1 MHMAV
6 RSGAAAAAASA
17 AAEQR
22 VASKAAPGRLV
33 SGTVTHASPLV
44 ADVRLE
50 SGERARLH
58 VTEWRDPQSG
68 PNTEQPGACTDCILG
83 GRDFKL
89 LISSATLYA
98 APTSH
103 RLHQQLPSASQS

>member
-6 RSGAAAAAASA
+6 QSGAAAAAASA

-58 VTEWRDPQSG
+58 VTEWRDPPSG
-68 PNTEQPGACTDCILG
+68 PDAEQPGTCAVCMTD
-83 GRDFKL
+83 
-89 LISSATLYA
+89 S
-98 APTSH
+98 
-103 RLHQQLPSASQS
+103 

>member
-6 RSGAAAAAASA
+6 QSGAAAAAATA
-17 AAEQR
+17 AVEQR

-33 SGTVTHASPLV
+33 SGTVTHASPLA

-58 VTEWRDPQSG
+58 VTEWQDPPSG
-68 PNTEQPGACTDCILG
+68 PDA
-83 GRDFKL
+83 
-89 LISSATLYA
+89 
-98 APTSH
+98 
-103 RLHQQLPSASQS
+103 QQLGMCPGCIEATENSVCWSAWQRSMAAL